1 MRSIATI
8 AVLALCTAASLAQAA
23 NLPRQISI
31 IVPYPPG
38 STSDLLPRLVGPYLS
53 QALGVTV
60 VVENAPGANGAI
72 GAQRVARAPADG
84 SQILM
89 APTGVLAANQFIYP
103 KLSYDP
109 EKSFEPI
116 INAASTPNMIV
127 VGKNVPANNL
137 PELIKLI
144 QDKPGALTF
153 ASAGP
158 GSTSHLCGEM
168 LKSAAKADIVHVP
181 YRGPAPAKQA
191 VLSGDVSIICDNL
204 SNVIND
210 AKEGTL
216 KAIALTA
223 PQRNPQ
229 APDVPTSAEQ
239 GYPSIDAGIWYS
251 FVAPAGTSREII
263 EAFNTEIA
271 KILKRPDVEA
281 RLSGLALT
289 VVADRPEDFAA
300 FLKTDTAHWK
310 QVIETA
316 GIKLE

>member
-116 INAASTPNMIV
+116 MNAASTPNMIV

-181 YRGPAPAKQA
+181 FRGPAPAKQA

-223 PQRNPQ
+223 PERNPQ

-239 GYPSIDAGIWYS
+239 GYPAIEAGIWYS
-251 FVAPAGTSREII
+251 FVAPAGTPRELI
-263 EAFNTEIA
+263 ETLNVEIA
-271 KILKRPDVEA
+271 KILKRPDVES
-281 RLSGLALT
+281 RLSNLALT
-289 VVADRPEDFAA
+289 VVADRPAEFAA
-300 FLKTDTAHWK
+300 FLKVDTAHWK
-310 QVIETA
+310 QVIEAA